1 MQRPQS
7 VSSRA
12 GPSRAEPSVS
22 RRSQAFDG
30 WALLAALCDLA
41 FQPLSAS
48 VTQTNTHAHGIG
60 RGGGWGWGWGVVGS
74 TNSTNNIRHK
84 RGDEEM

>member
-1 MQRPQS
+1 MQTEKQQTGTAAESTEREQ
-7 VSSRA
+7 RR
-12 GPSRAEPSVS
+12 GAEPSAS
-22 RRSQAFDG
+22 QRSQAFDG

-48 VTQTNTHAHGIG
+48 VTQKNMHA
-60 RGGGWGWGWGVVGS
+60 RGEGGGS
-74 TNSTNNIRHK
+74 TNSTNNIQHK